1 MLQLTIEQARE
12 LVREMAPSE
21 SFRFPAVSLSRAEL
35 QLLYDCDLKLQ
46 STDAATVMTAL

>member
-1 MLQLTIEQARE
+1 MSQLTIEQAKE

-35 QLLYDCDLKLQ
+35 QSLYDCDLKLQ
-46 STDAATVMTAL
+46 STDSATVLTTL

>member
-1 MLQLTIEQARE
+1 LIFDQARE

-35 QLLYDCDLKLQ
+35 QSLFDCDLKLQ
-46 STDAATVMTAL
+46 STDTATVIAAL

>member
-1 MLQLTIEQARE
+1 MLITEQARE
-12 LVREMAPSE
+12 LVREMAPNE

-46 STDAATVMTAL
+46 STDSQTVISAL